1 MYEPSR
7 LAETN
12 LQDAY
17 ACLVPTIRR
26 RLRQAQ
32 PTSKSA
38 QSRAER
44 KAQ

>member
-7 LAETN
+7 LAEAN

-17 ACLVPTIRR
+17 ACLVPTVRR

-32 PTSKSA
+32 PTLTSA
-38 QSRAER
+38 QRHAER
-44 KAQ
+44 KVQ